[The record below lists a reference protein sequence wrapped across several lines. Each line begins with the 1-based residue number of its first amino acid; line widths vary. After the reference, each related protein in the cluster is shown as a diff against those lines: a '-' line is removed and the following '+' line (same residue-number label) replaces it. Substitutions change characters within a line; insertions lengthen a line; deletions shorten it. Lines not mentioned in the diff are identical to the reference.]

1 MTDTTTQEPKA
12 KAASSK
18 SLIGKLAEK
27 FGVDP
32 NKFWETLKATAF
44 RQSNGVI
51 PTNEQ
56 MMALLIVADQY
67 GLNPFT
73 KEIYAYPDKS
83 NGIVPVVGVDGWSR
97 IINNHP
103 EYKGMEFRFSETTVH
118 LNGLNKPV
126 FEWIEC
132 IIYRKDREIHT
143 PIREYLDEIYRE
155 PINKIGNNGPY
166 VVNGPWQTH
175 TRRLARHKVIIQA
188 ARIILGYTGI
198 YDEDEA
204 DRIINGD
211 AMKPQT
217 AAPIEFHSEP
227 VQSLPVPEKQDEL
240 LQDLAE
246 ASFEGTMDVE
256 EAVLVEVKQP
266 NVDTQHSVNTPE
278 SAQPNEVVDTK
289 FGQIS
294 RKDHQKIHQMVK
306 FTIENSSWDTTKDS
320 FKERYSGVTLDYA
333 LSEINAAFNREFA
346 ED

>member
-1 MTDTTTQEPKA
+1 
-12 KAASSK
+12 
-18 SLIGKLAEK
+18 
-27 FGVDP
+27 
-32 NKFWETLKATAF
+32 
-44 RQSNGVI
+44 
-51 PTNEQ
+51 
-56 MMALLIVADQY
+56 
-67 GLNPFT
+67 
-73 KEIYAYPDKS
+73 
-83 NGIVPVVGVDGWSR
+83 
-97 IINNHP
+97 
-103 EYKGMEFRFSETTVH
+103 MEFRFSETTVH